1 MTWRPFRRRRNRQF
15 ALLVAA
21 QVRSSIVSIE
31 EARRILGDNPWG
43 LRRSRWHRLRVSLSS
58 LIAP

>member
-1 MTWRPFRRRRNRQF
+1 MTRHPFRRRRNRHF
-15 ALLVAA
+15 ALVAA
-21 QVRSSIVSIE
+21 QVSSSIMSAE
-31 EARRILGDNPWG
+31 EARRILGVNPWV